1 MCNLELPP
9 YIINMPFIT
18 AIRRDCVEYVEGVV
32 RRTPCMATA
41 LFYTVDENRT
51 LCLFD
56 GILHSPTILL
66 LTPLAYAM
74 LFNSQRVLTF
84 LLRDKS
90 GAGIQASC
98 FTADC
103 LDPEGIW
110 FYSYRLIE
118 FSALLVR
125 RPNAQLY
132 SSLLE
137 AAASP
142 TRISFNAEQR
152 LSCSI
157 YHRKRLVSKSTTMV
171 DNAWEALWC
180 IWREF
185 RSPMTMVDCSSEL
198 FVAGCDARRL
208 AARVDF
214 EKLMVACR
222 QTRNSNTHFIY
233 FLQLLIFHGVDM
245 QVKEVLAN
253 YVNTLLQVS
262 FRESCDS
269 RARKSLFIAMF
280 NLAGQKWE
288 EFKETIEKLRLILR
302 LDSLPH
308 HDRQSLQMC
317 CVRRLRQLLP
327 GTGFFRH
334 VWLMTKL
341 NESAKRTLMTG
352 LIKHKK
358 FELGATQTVLKLKST
373 GISKKNEEKMG
384 GEEENEEE
392 RVWSINE
399 RTEEIGSTDTFTTKN
414 AHERERD
421 KKWEE
426 ESEGEDYANSGEE
439 GKYEEKE

>member
-1 MCNLELPP
+1 M
-9 YIINMPFIT
+9 
-18 AIRRDCVEYVEGVV
+18 EYVEGVV

-84 LLRDKS
+84 LLRDKT
-90 GAGIQASC
+90 GASIQASC

-110 FYSYRLIE
+110 FYSYRLLE

-132 SSLLE
+132 SRLLE

-142 TRISFNAEQR
+142 TRISFNMEQR

-157 YHRKRLVSKSTTMV
+157 YHRKRVVSKSTTIV

-198 FVAGCDARRL
+198 FIAGCNARRL

-214 EKLMVACR
+214 EKVMVACR

-253 YVNTLLQVS
+253 YVNALLQLS

-269 RARKSLFIAMF
+269 RARKSLFIAVF

-288 EFKETIEKLRLILR
+288 EFKETIEKIRVILR
-302 LDSLPH
+302 VDSLPH
-308 HDRQSLQMC
+308 HDQKSLQMC

-334 VWLMTKL
+334 VWLMARL
-341 NESAKRTLMTG
+341 NESAKRALMTG

-358 FELGATQTVLKLKST
+358 IDLGTMQTVWKLKST
-373 GISKKNEEKMG
+373 EGTKKKNKEEKI
-384 GEEENEEE
+384 NEEE
-392 RVWSINE
+392 EEKKENDEEWAESRNE
-399 RTEEIGSTDTFTTKN
+399 RTEEIASTETSATRN
-414 AHERERD
+414 AYERD
-421 KKWEE
+421 EEEKGGTE
-426 ESEGEDYANSGEE
+426 ESETEESEEDVRKEE
-439 GKYEEKE
+439 KYEEKEWQV